1 MLKFFKKVFRPYA
14 KKRFST
20 DDLLI
25 EAIFSGGI
33 FIANKDNH
41 YILVQWADDLVE
53 NIDNF
58 VLNTVIPLV

>member
-20 DDLLI
+20 DDLLT

-41 YILVQWADDLVE
+41 YILVQWADGLVE

>member
-20 DDLLI
+20 DDLLT

-41 YILVQWADDLVE
+41 YILVE
-53 NIDNF
+53 NIDNS